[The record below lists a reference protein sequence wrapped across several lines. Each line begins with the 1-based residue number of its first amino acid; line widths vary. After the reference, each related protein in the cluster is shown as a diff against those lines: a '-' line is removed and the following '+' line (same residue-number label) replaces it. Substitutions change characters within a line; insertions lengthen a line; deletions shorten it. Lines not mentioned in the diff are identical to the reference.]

1 MSNSANDR
9 RASAAAAR
17 NAAVGGD
24 KKRERVMRLVGAAV
38 VVVVVVAIIAI
49 AVVAKNSSKTPVVT
63 PTVDPNAA
71 IPTSVLDGSS
81 KYAFGV
87 PYGTGTS
94 KVPVLQIWEDFQCP
108 SCEAVETA
116 NGAGIEA
123 LATAGKVQ
131 LIYRPT
137 TFLDKNLRNDS
148 SARATAAW
156 GCAIDAGKTQQYH
169 NAIFSN
175 PPATEGVG
183 FTNDTLLSFAGDAG
197 IEGAAL
203 DKFKTCFD
211 AQTYLSW
218 SANSTDAFYKSGA
231 QGTPYALLNGKPV
244 DNAVLA
250 DKAKLDALVAATTAG
265 Q

>member
-24 KKRERVMRLVGAAV
+24 KKRERVMRIVGAGVVLV
-38 VVVVVVAIIAI
+38 VVIAIIAI

-63 PTVDPNAA
+63 PTADPNAA
-71 IPTSVLDGSS
+71 IPTSVFPAGS

-87 PYGTGTS
+87 PFGTGTA
-94 KVPVLQIWEDFQCP
+94 KVPVLELWEDFQCP

-116 NGAGIEA
+116 NGAGIQA
-123 LATAGKVQ
+123 LATAGKIQ
-131 LIYRPT
+131 LVYRPT
-137 TFLDKNLRNDS
+137 TFLDKNLKNDS

-175 PPATEGVG
+175 PPVTEGTG
-183 FTNDTLLSFAGDAG
+183 YTNDALLGFASDAG

-203 DKFKTCFD
+203 DTFKTCFD
-211 AQTYLSW
+211 AQKYLSW

-231 QGTPYALLNGKPV
+231 QGTPYGLLNGKPV

-250 DKAKLDALVAATTAG
+250 DKAKFEAAVAAATSG

>member
-24 KKRERVMRLVGAAV
+24 KKRERIMRIVGAAV
-38 VVVVVVAIIAI
+38 VLVVVAAIIVI

-71 IPTSVLDGSS
+71 IPTSVFAGSS
-81 KYAFGV
+81 KYPFGV
-87 PYGTGTS
+87 PFGTGTS
-94 KVPVLQIWEDFQCP
+94 TVPVLQLWEDFQCP
-108 SCEAVETA
+108 SCEAVEKA
-116 NGAGIEA
+116 NGTGIQA

-137 TFLDKNLRNDS
+137 TFLDKNLNNDS

-169 NAIFSN
+169 NAIYSN
-175 PPATEGVG
+175 PPATEGAG
-183 FTNDTLLSFAGDAG
+183 FTNDKLLSFASDSG

-203 DKFKTCFD
+203 DTFKTCFD
-211 AQTYLSW
+211 AHKYLSW
-218 SANSTDAFYKSGA
+218 AANSTDAFYKSGA
-231 QGTPYALLNGKPV
+231 TGTPYALLNGKPV

-250 DKAKLDALVAATTAG
+250 DKTKLDAAVAAATTG

>member
-9 RASAAAAR
+9 RSSAAAAR

-24 KKRERVMRLVGAAV
+24 KKRERVMRIVGAAV
-38 VVVVVVAIIAI
+38 VLVVVAAIIVI

-63 PTVDPNAA
+63 PTADPNAA
-71 IPTSVLDGSS
+71 IPTSVFAGNS

-87 PYGTGTS
+87 PFGTGIA
-94 KVPVLQIWEDFQCP
+94 KVPVLELWEDFQCP

-123 LATAGKVQ
+123 LASTGKVK
-131 LIYRPT
+131 LIWRPT
-137 TFLDKNLRNDS
+137 TFLDKNLNNDS

-156 GCAIDAGKTQQYH
+156 GCAIDAGKAQQYH
-169 NAIFSN
+169 NAIYAN
-175 PPATEGVG
+175 PPATEGIG
-183 FTNDTLLSFAGDAG
+183 FTNDTLMGFAGDAG

-211 AQTYLSW
+211 AQKYLSW
-218 SANSTDAFYKSGA
+218 SANSTEAFYKSGA
-231 QGTPYALLNGKPV
+231 KGTPYGVLNGKPL

-250 DKAKLDALVAATTAG
+250 DKARLDAAVAAATAG

>member
-24 KKRERVMRLVGAAV
+24 KKRERVMRIVGAAV
-38 VVVVVVAIIAI
+38 VLVVVAAIIVI

-63 PTVDPNAA
+63 PTADPNAA
-71 IPTSVLDGSS
+71 IPTSVFAASS

-87 PYGTGTS
+87 PFGTGTA
-94 KVPVLQIWEDFQCP
+94 KVPVLELWEDFQCP

-116 NGAGIEA
+116 NGAGIQA

-137 TFLDKNLRNDS
+137 TFLDKNLNNDS

-156 GCAIDAGKTQQYH
+156 GCAIDAGKTPQYH
-169 NAIFSN
+169 NAIYAN
-175 PPATEGVG
+175 PPATEGAG
-183 FTNDTLLSFAGDAG
+183 FTNDKLLGFASDAG

-211 AQTYLSW
+211 AHKYLSW
-218 SANSTDAFYKSGA
+218 SANSTEAFYKSGA
-231 QGTPYALLNGKPV
+231 QGTPYALLNGKPLE
-244 DNAVLA
+244 NAVLA
-250 DKAKLDALVAATTAG
+250 DKTKLDAAVAAATVG